1 MASGRF
7 PGNGNYRLDLS
18 TWTGGTTIYASISV
32 TKTGG
37 SGYWTNDAQ
46 WWRIRIAGADQD
58 GSWTYDFRG
67 STTIGIATRSR
78 GVGYGSFLVEA
89 WVNMDSGFGQA
100 YAAEWVNIFTTPSAP
115 WGVGVN
121 AGARSTTNLGVGYS
135 RGAENGA
142 AIDRD
147 HAEWSR
153 VSDGVVV
160 WNDYGPAG
168 YTSPQ
173 GGAVPGAPALTPGT
187 GYRIRIRSHNAA
199 GWGPWSPTVSGTT
212 LPAGPPGIT
221 VSPSADGMAADV
233 RLSPPGNA
241 AGVQEYQIDRRTTG
255 ASSVTTISTTS
266 PTKRVPGL
274 TPGGSYDWR
283 ARARFGTYWSPYS
296 TWQTVVQTKPTPG
309 PTAYFDGSLP
319 GRGNRI
325 FEWAGIEHGSVSR
338 AYTAKPVGWTSA
350 TSGGGAV
357 SLGQAVGGRDRA
369 FAARALVTT
378 DTTGPGVSLGLDPA
392 TAYSTIIADA
402 PYAASMYVRPSRSQ
416 RIAAVIYWYS
426 ATGSPMGSQVGGAVV
441 APIGEWTRLSVSGES
456 PAGAAR
462 AVVRV
467 MDVAGTGW
475 SAWKAGE
482 FFDADAA
489 MISLRRLYDYF
500 DGSFLGTSESSYKWE
515 GAPDASVAVREY
527 DPEDVFVLLDPDCEA
542 IPSSPRPPAIV
553 NDCVTVVGQ
562 WRRFWYAI
570 PAAEVGE
577 WSETLPTIRI
587 TTATADV
594 GQVRL
599 RFYRNPDGLPI
610 EGYDATRWDGELIL
624 SYAPPAATI
633 TLDGIS
639 QSATADVA
647 GRTGVSADHLLYGS
661 NGGVVTWPVLSCGDA
676 YLMSWDIPISVPSGN
691 LSVNLE
697 LTQRM

>member
-1 MASGRF
+1 MASGGF

-37 SGYWTNDAQ
+37 SGYWTYDAQ

-100 YAAEWVNIFTTPSAP
+100 YAAEWVNIFTTP
-115 WGVGVN
+115 
-121 AGARSTTNLGVGYS
+121 
-135 RGAENGA
+135 
-142 AIDRD
+142 
-147 HAEWSR
+147 
-153 VSDGVVV
+153 
-160 WNDYGPAG
+160 
-168 YTSPQ
+168 
-173 GGAVPGAPALTPGT
+173 GAPIPVGLDQATITSLR
-187 GYRIRIRSHNAA
+187 YRF
-199 GWGPWSPTVSGTT
+199 SGTT
-212 LPAGPPGIT
+212 DGGTPVREWQAQIASNGDFTQNVQTVGSNGTTVFTGLSGGTTYYARSRGRNDVGWGAWSSTISATTLPSGPPGIT

-241 AGVQEYQIDRRTTG
+241 TGVQEYQIDYRDTG

-266 PTKRVPGL
+266 PTKRVSGL

-296 TWQTVVQTKPTPG
+296 TWQTVVQTKPTPD

-338 AYTAKPVGWTSA
+338 AYTAKPVGWTAA

-357 SLGQAVGGRDRA
+357 SLGQVVGGRDRA

-416 RIAAVIYWYS
+416 RIAAAIYWYS

-500 DGSFLGTSESSYKWE
+500 DGSFLGTPEFSYNWE
-515 GAPDASVAVREY
+515 GAPDASVTVREY
-527 DPEDVFVLLDPDCEA
+527 DPEDVFVLLDPDCDA

-553 NDCVTVVGQ
+553 NDCVTIVGQ

-570 PAAEVGE
+570 PASEVGE

-610 EGYDATRWDGELIL
+610 EKYDATRWDGELIL

>member
-1 MASGRF
+1 MASGGF

-58 GSWTYDFRG
+58 GWWTYDFRG
-67 STTIGIATRSR
+67 SQTIGIATRSR

-89 WVNMDSGFGQA
+89 WVNMDPGFGQA
-100 YAAEWVNIFTTPSAP
+100 YAAEWVNIFTTP
-115 WGVGVN
+115 
-121 AGARSTTNLGVGYS
+121 
-135 RGAENGA
+135 
-142 AIDRD
+142 
-147 HAEWSR
+147 
-153 VSDGVVV
+153 
-160 WNDYGPAG
+160 
-168 YTSPQ
+168 
-173 GGAVPGAPALTPGT
+173 GAPMPIGLDQATITSLR
-187 GYRIRIRSHNAA
+187 YRF
-199 GWGPWSPTVSGTT
+199 SGTT
-212 LPAGPPGIT
+212 DGGTPVREWQAQIASNGAFTQNVQTVGSNGTTVFGGLSGGTTYYARSRGRNDVDWGAWSSTISATTLPSGPPGIT

-241 AGVQEYQIDRRTTG
+241 TGVQEYQIDYRETG

-266 PTKRVPGL
+266 PTRRVPGL

-296 TWQTVVQTKPTPG
+296 TWQTVVQTKPTPD

-338 AYTAKPVGWTSA
+338 AYTAKPVGWTAA
-350 TSGGGAV
+350 TSSGGAV
-357 SLGQAVGGRDRA
+357 SLGQVVGGRDRA

-402 PYAASMYVRPSRSQ
+402 PYAASMYARPSRSQ

-426 ATGSPMGSQVGGAVV
+426 ATGSPLGSRAGGAVV
-441 APIGEWTRLSVSGES
+441 APVGEWTRLSVAGES

-500 DGSFLGTSESSYKWE
+500 DGSFLGTSEFRYNWE
-515 GAPDASVAVREY
+515 GAPDASATVREY
-527 DPEDVFVLLDPDCEA
+527 DPEDVFVLLDPDCDA
-542 IPSSPRPPAIV
+542 VPSSPRPPAIV
-553 NDCVTVVGQ
+553 NDCVTIVGQ

-570 PAAEVGE
+570 PASEVGE

-599 RFYRNPDGLPI
+599 RFYRNPDGLPV
-610 EGYDATRWDGELIL
+610 EAYDATRWDAELIL

-639 QSATADVA
+639 QSAKADVA

-676 YLMSWDIPISVPSGN
+676 YLMSWDVPISVPSGN
-691 LSVNLE
+691 VSVNLE

>member
-1 MASGRF
+1 MASGGF

-58 GSWTYDFRG
+58 GWWTYNFRG
-67 STTIGIATRSR
+67 ATTIGIATRSR

-100 YAAEWVNIFTTPSAP
+100 YAAEWVNILTT
-115 WGVGVN
+115 
-121 AGARSTTNLGVGYS
+121 
-135 RGAENGA
+135 
-142 AIDRD
+142 
-147 HAEWSR
+147 
-153 VSDGVVV
+153 
-160 WNDYGPAG
+160 
-168 YTSPQ
+168 
-173 GGAVPGAPALTPGT
+173 PGAPIPIGLDQATITSLR
-187 GYRIRIRSHNAA
+187 YRF
-199 GWGPWSPTVSGTT
+199 SGTT
-212 LPAGPPGIT
+212 DGGTPVREWQAQIASNGAFTQNVQTVGSNGTTVFSGLSGGTTYYARSRGRNDVGWGAWSSTISATTLPSGPPGIT

-241 AGVQEYQIDRRTTG
+241 TGVEEYQIDYRDTG

-266 PTKRVPGL
+266 PTERVPGL

-296 TWQTVVQTKPTPG
+296 TWQTVVQTKPTPD

-338 AYTAKPVGWTSA
+338 AYTAKPVGWTAA

-357 SLGQAVGGRDRA
+357 SLGQVVGGRDRA
-369 FAARALVTT
+369 FAARALVTM
-378 DTTGPGVSLGLDPA
+378 DTTGPGVSLGLDPD

-426 ATGSPMGSQVGGAVV
+426 ANGSPLGSQAGGAVV
-441 APIGEWTRLSVSGES
+441 APTGEWTRLSVSGGS
-456 PAGAAR
+456 PISAAR

-500 DGSFLGTSESSYKWE
+500 DGSFLGTPGFSYNWE
-515 GAPDASVAVREY
+515 GAPDASVSVREY
-527 DPEDVFVLLDPDCEA
+527 DPEDVFVLLDPDCDA
-542 IPSSPRPPAIV
+542 VPSSPRPPAIV
-553 NDCVTVVGQ
+553 NDCVTIVGQ

-570 PAAEVGE
+570 PASEVGE

-599 RFYRNPDGLPI
+599 RFYRNPDGLPV
-610 EGYDATRWDGELIL
+610 EEYDAARWDAELIL
-624 SYAPPAATI
+624 RYAPPAATI

-639 QSATADVA
+639 QSANADVA
-647 GRTGVSADHLLYGS
+647 GRTGISADHLLYGS

-691 LSVNLE
+691 VSVNLE

>member
-1 MASGRF
+1 MASGGF

-18 TWTGGTTIYASISV
+18 TWTGGATIYASISV

-37 SGYWTNDAQ
+37 SGYWTYDAQ

-100 YAAEWVNIFTTPSAP
+100 YAAEWVNIFTTP
-115 WGVGVN
+115 
-121 AGARSTTNLGVGYS
+121 
-135 RGAENGA
+135 
-142 AIDRD
+142 
-147 HAEWSR
+147 
-153 VSDGVVV
+153 
-160 WNDYGPAG
+160 
-168 YTSPQ
+168 
-173 GGAVPGAPALTPGT
+173 GAPTPIGLDQAT
-187 GYRIRIRSHNAA
+187 ITSLRYRF
-199 GWGPWSPTVSGTT
+199 SGTT
-212 LPAGPPGIT
+212 DGGTPVREWQAQIASNGDFTQNVQTVGSNGTTVFTGLSGGTTYYARSRGRNDVGWGAWSSTISATTLPSGPPGIT

-241 AGVQEYQIDRRTTG
+241 TGVEEYQIDYRDTG

-296 TWQTVVQTKPTPG
+296 TWQTVVQTKPTPD

-325 FEWAGIEHGSVSR
+325 FEWEGIEHGSVSR
-338 AYTAKPVGWTSA
+338 AYTAKPVGWTAA

-357 SLGQAVGGRDRA
+357 SLGQVVGGRDRA

-378 DTTGPGVSLGLDPA
+378 DATGPSVSLGLDPA

-416 RIAAVIYWYS
+416 RIAAVIYWY
-426 ATGSPMGSQVGGAVV
+426 ADDGSPRGSQDGGAVV
-441 APIGEWTRLSVSGES
+441 APVGEWTRLSVSGES

-500 DGSFLGTSESSYKWE
+500 DGSFLGTPEFSYNWE
-515 GAPDASVAVREY
+515 GAPDASVTVREY

-553 NDCVTVVGQ
+553 NDCVTIVGQ

-570 PAAEVGE
+570 PASEVGE

-610 EGYDATRWDGELIL
+610 EKYDATRWDGELIL

-639 QSATADVA
+639 QSAKADVA
-647 GRTGVSADHLLYGS
+647 GRTDVSADHLLYGS
-661 NGGVVTWPVLSCGDA
+661 NGGAVTWPVLSCGDA

>member
-1 MASGRF
+1 MASGGF

-37 SGYWTNDAQ
+37 SGYWTYDAQ

-100 YAAEWVNIFTTPSAP
+100 YAAEWVNIFTTP
-115 WGVGVN
+115 
-121 AGARSTTNLGVGYS
+121 
-135 RGAENGA
+135 
-142 AIDRD
+142 
-147 HAEWSR
+147 
-153 VSDGVVV
+153 
-160 WNDYGPAG
+160 
-168 YTSPQ
+168 
-173 GGAVPGAPALTPGT
+173 GAPIPIGLDQATITSLR
-187 GYRIRIRSHNAA
+187 YRF
-199 GWGPWSPTVSGTT
+199 SGTT
-212 LPAGPPGIT
+212 DGGTPVREWQAQIASNGDFTQNVQTVGSNGTTVFGGLSGGTTYYARSRGRNDVGWGAWSSTISATTLPSGPPGIT

-241 AGVQEYQIDRRTTG
+241 TGVQEYQIDYRDTG

-266 PTKRVPGL
+266 PTKRVSGL

-296 TWQTVVQTKPTPG
+296 TWQTVVQTKPTPD

-357 SLGQAVGGRDRA
+357 SLGQVVGGRDRA

-416 RIAAVIYWYS
+416 RIAAAIYWYS

-500 DGSFLGTSESSYKWE
+500 DGSFLGTPEFSYNWE
-515 GAPDASVAVREY
+515 GAPDASVTVREY

-553 NDCVTVVGQ
+553 NDCVTIVGQ
-562 WRRFWYAI
+562 WRRFWCAI
-570 PAAEVGE
+570 PASEVGE

-610 EGYDATRWDGELIL
+610 EKYDATRWDGELIL

-639 QSATADVA
+639 QSAKADVA
-647 GRTGVSADHLLYGS
+647 GRTDVSADHLLYGS

-676 YLMSWDIPISVPSGN
+676 YLMSWDVPISVPSGN

>member
-1 MASGRF
+1 MASGGF

-18 TWTGGTTIYASISV
+18 TWTGGATIYASISV

-37 SGYWTNDAQ
+37 SGYWTYDAQ

-58 GSWTYDFRG
+58 GWWTYDFRG
-67 STTIGIATRSR
+67 SQTIGIATRSR

-100 YAAEWVNIFTTPSAP
+100 YAAEWVNIFTTP
-115 WGVGVN
+115 
-121 AGARSTTNLGVGYS
+121 
-135 RGAENGA
+135 
-142 AIDRD
+142 
-147 HAEWSR
+147 
-153 VSDGVVV
+153 
-160 WNDYGPAG
+160 
-168 YTSPQ
+168 
-173 GGAVPGAPALTPGT
+173 GAPIPIGLDQATITSLR
-187 GYRIRIRSHNAA
+187 YRF
-199 GWGPWSPTVSGTT
+199 SGTT
-212 LPAGPPGIT
+212 DGGTPVREWQAQIASNGDFTQNVQTVGSNGTTVFTGLSGGTTYYARSRGRNDVGWGAWSSTISATTLPSGPPGIT

-241 AGVQEYQIDRRTTG
+241 TGVEEYQIDYRDTG

-296 TWQTVVQTKPTPG
+296 TWQTVVQTKPTPD

-325 FEWAGIEHGSVSR
+325 FEWEGIEHGSVSR
-338 AYTAKPVGWTSA
+338 AYTAKPVGWTAA

-357 SLGQAVGGRDRA
+357 SLGQVVGGRDRA

-378 DTTGPGVSLGLDPA
+378 DATGPSVSLGLDPA

-416 RIAAVIYWYS
+416 RIAAVIHWYS
-426 ATGSPMGSQVGGAVV
+426 ATGSSLGSQVGGAVV

-500 DGSFLGTSESSYKWE
+500 DGSFLGTPEFSYNWE
-515 GAPDASVAVREY
+515 GAPDASVTVREY

-553 NDCVTVVGQ
+553 NDCVTIVGQ

-570 PAAEVGE
+570 PASEVGE

-610 EGYDATRWDGELIL
+610 EKYDATRWDGELIL

-639 QSATADVA
+639 QSAKADVA
-647 GRTGVSADHLLYGS
+647 GRTDVSADHLLYGS
-661 NGGVVTWPVLSCGDA
+661 NGGAVTWPVLSCGDA